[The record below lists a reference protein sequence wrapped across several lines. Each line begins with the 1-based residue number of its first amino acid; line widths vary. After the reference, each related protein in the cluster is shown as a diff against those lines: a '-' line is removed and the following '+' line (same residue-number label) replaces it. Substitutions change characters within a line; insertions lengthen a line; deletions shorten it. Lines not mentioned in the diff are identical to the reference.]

1 MDKRESAPHRMAQ
14 DSEKRPLEL
23 KDFKLFRQ
31 FSDEE
36 LSSIKQCVA
45 EVCVKKGQKVFST
58 GDSGEEMFLV
68 RRGGVRI
75 MLPLQDGNYRHLAT
89 ETQGGFLGELA
100 FIDSDARSADVEAKW
115 DTDLY
120 VLSRRRFDER
130 SRADARIGVLVFER
144 LAKAIALRLR
154 DTNLQ
159 IARAQRDH
167 HPMSLGAG

>member
-75 MLPLQDGNYRHLAT
+75 MLPLQGGNYRHLAT
-89 ETQGGFLGELA
+89 ETQGGFFGELA